1 MAEATPSGTSLLSTA
16 SAVELLLANDAPET
30 GTAEDREEP
39 AAQEESVPEPQADAD
54 EVEVEADEAEDE
66 AEDIG
71 DDEAEA
77 GDDADEA
84 DNVTEQTE
92 PTHRVRVGDEEVDV
106 PLSELTSS
114 YMRQSDYTRKTQQ
127 VAEQRKTVEAELAA
141 VTGER
146 QRYADQLGAIEQSLA
161 QQEPTQDYWNQ
172 LHAEDPTEY
181 NRQKDVM
188 RDRKDAVEQVRTEHQ
203 RVQQEQAV
211 HLQAE
216 AQKRLETEYDR
227 MNELIPE
234 WLDQEVALKEKSEI
248 VAYAQ
253 TQGYSAEEL
262 SQVSDARAIKLIRK
276 AWMFDNL
283 MSKKSAAQKK
293 TRQAPKMTRSGQPK
307 STKQTSQRRQ
317 QDALAKVGKRSG
329 RAAMDAAV
337 DYLLTK

>member
-1 MAEATPSGTSLLSTA
+1 MAEATQVGTSLLSTA

-30 GTAEDREEP
+30 DTAEDREEP
-39 AAQEESVPEPQADAD
+39 AAQEESVPEPQAEAD

-66 AEDIG
+66 AEDIEE
-71 DDEAEA
+71 DEAEA
-77 GDDADEA
+77 GDDADE

-127 VAEQRKTVEAELAA
+127 VADQRKTVEAELAA

-146 QRYADQLGAIEQSLA
+146 QRYADQLGAIEQSLT
-161 QQEPTQDYWNQ
+161 QQEPTQDYWDQ
-172 LHAEDPTEY
+172 LLQEDPIEY
-181 NRQKDVM
+181 NRQKAVM
-188 RDRKDAVEQVRTEHQ
+188 LERKDAVEQVRTEHQ

-234 WLDQEVALKEKSEI
+234 WLDQEVAQKEKSEI
-248 VAYAQ
+248 VSYAQ

-276 AWMFDNL
+276 AWMYDNL
-283 MSKKSAAQKK
+283 MSKKSAAQKQ

-307 STKQTSQRRQ
+307 STKQTSKRRQ

-337 DYLLTK
+337 DYLLIK